1 MSRLSTGACA
11 PLVGRAP
18 HPKPGRLRQKS
29 GARAAALRVAASP
42 QISRRMVGVL
52 CAMALLI
59 ALFMPPARAAEPAA
73 PAIRDTIQRQL
84 DAFAAGDVAGAF
96 AFASPALQGLF
107 GTPEVFGAMV
117 QTGYPMVWSPGR
129 SRFGPLLTIDGAL
142 WQQVVLAD
150 QAGGTHVLRY
160 RMEQTD
166 QGWRIA
172 AVVRLPR
179 GEANA

>member
-1 MSRLSTGACA
+1 MSRLSTRVSA
-11 PLVGRAP
+11 PRLGRDT
-18 HPKPGRLRQKS
+18 HPTAGHLRQRPPS
-29 GARAAALRVAASP
+29 RAAVRRVPAPA
-42 QISRRMVGVL
+42 QLAQRVTGL
-52 CAMALLI
+52 FCAMALLV

-142 WQQVVLAD
+142 WQQVMLAD